1 LIQIRLKNKK
11 ITQTNEYSHNIKNN
25 GDFGR
30 FNFFLGDKER
40 GENLSSKKTHPVIP
54 FFKKKD
60 IKDI

>member
-1 LIQIRLKNKK
+1 METSGGSI
-11 ITQTNEYSHNIKNN
+11 
-25 GDFGR
+25 
-30 FNFFLGDKER
+30 FFLGDKER